1 MKIKDIYNIEFDLN
15 TIPEDELCSMH
26 IWYKNLIN
34 KTYTQ
39 LDLFDVTRMLIQNMF
54 LDIAV
59 KKAIE
64 YLKINPFCGQRYE
77 GELIELILKIDS
89 SYLES
94 HKEEIK
100 IILNDATNKN
110 VNYEWLVE
118 EERQE
123 FSDLLNILGTK
134 LDSL

>member
-15 TIPEDELCSMH
+15 TIPEDEICSMH
-26 IWYKNLIN
+26 IWYENLIN

-77 GELIELILKIDS
+77 GELIELILRIDS

-94 HKEEIK
+94 HKEKIK

-123 FSDLLNILGTK
+123 FFDLLNILGTK